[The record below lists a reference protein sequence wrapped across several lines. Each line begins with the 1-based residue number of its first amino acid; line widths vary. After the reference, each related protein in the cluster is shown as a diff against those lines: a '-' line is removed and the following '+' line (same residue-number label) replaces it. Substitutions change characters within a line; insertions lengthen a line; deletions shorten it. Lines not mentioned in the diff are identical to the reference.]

1 MLFVSTLYVQPIEHL
16 FGATVSTEHQGC
28 HLHPPGD
35 GPRTKDRDVI
45 QWLGLLQPHAKISRL
60 VPLLGVNDCK
70 SSEIRAERWAALL
83 TNRIRGVA
91 LLTHRLRD
99 VAF

>member
-1 MLFVSTLYVQPIEHL
+1 M
-16 FGATVSTEHQGC
+16 
-28 HLHPPGD
+28 
-35 GPRTKDRDVI
+35 I

-60 VPLLGVNDCK
+60 VPHLGDNDCK

-91 LLTHRLRD
+91 LLTHRLRNVALLTNRLRGVALLTNRLRGITLLTNRIGD
-99 VAF
+99 VACLQIGLGM